1 MAKQNNDCWR
11 RIETVLKDVNM
22 STNYLAK
29 HIGLLRGENLYQIKR
44 GNNKISIDVARRI
57 NQKFPEYSIPWLMFV
72 PYYNSV
78 WSIDCPM
85 KKTPERELV
94 ISEMVA
100 NGAQVAAYFEGNDTM
115 SEKYLQHTI
124 LFLRQITVDSII
136 FGRIYYV
143 ISSRIRLLCIVG
155 EGSASDCLCLHDIN
169 SDSVKVEIQCD
180 EIRAIW
186 DLCGVYKHFDN
197 R

>member
-1 MAKQNNDCWR
+1 MFGID
-11 RIETVLKDVNM
+11 DVD
-22 STNYLAK
+22 
-29 HIGLLRGENLYQIKR
+29 G
-44 GNNKISIDVARRI
+44 
-57 NQKFPEYSIPWLMFV
+57 IPGVMRV

-85 KKTPERELV
+85 KKTWKRAGHFRDGSKRGTSRSIFWGQRYNVWE
-94 ISEMVA
+94 ISPTHDPV
-100 NGAQVAAYFEGNDTM
+100 
-115 SEKYLQHTI
+115 
-124 LFLRQITVDSII
+124 LRQITVDSII

-197 R
+197 RWYSIYFPNWLIRMISKSTQIKIVFKIKTLCNRHRVQ

>member
-1 MAKQNNDCWR
+1 
-11 RIETVLKDVNM
+11 
-22 STNYLAK
+22 
-29 HIGLLRGENLYQIKR
+29 
-44 GNNKISIDVARRI
+44 
-57 NQKFPEYSIPWLMFV
+57 
-72 PYYNSV
+72 
-78 WSIDCPM
+78 
-85 KKTPERELV
+85 
-94 ISEMVA
+94 
-100 NGAQVAAYFEGNDTM
+100 M

>member
-57 NQKFPEYSIPWLMFV
+57 NQKFPEYSIPWLMFGIDDVDGIPGVMRV

-78 WSIDCPM
+78 WSIDW
-85 KKTPERELV
+85 KK
-94 ISEMVA
+94 
-100 NGAQVAAYFEGNDTM
+100 
-115 SEKYLQHTI
+115 
-124 LFLRQITVDSII
+124 
-136 FGRIYYV
+136 
-143 ISSRIRLLCIVG
+143 RL
-155 EGSASDCLCLHDIN
+155 
-169 SDSVKVEIQCD
+169 K
-180 EIRAIW
+180 
-186 DLCGVYKHFDN
+186 
-197 R
+197 